1 MEMQEAFVTCVK
13 KYAVFSGRA
22 TRSEYWW
29 FTLCQVLIVIG
40 MSIVSEN
47 LGGLAMLVLLMPAL
61 SVSARRLHDLGR
73 SGWWLLIGFIPLV
86 GNLVLLFWA
95 VQPSQA
101 GENPYGSPGI

>member
-29 FTLCQVLIVIG
+29 FLLCQILIVVA
-40 MSIVSEN
+40 MSIISEK
-47 LGGLAMLVLLMPAL
+47 LGGLATLALLMPVL
-61 SVSARRLHDLGR
+61 SVSARRLHDVGR
-73 SGWWLLIGFIPLV
+73 SGWWMLLGFLPLF
-86 GNLVLLFWA
+86 GSLVLLFWA

-101 GENPYGSPGI
+101 GENDFGLQGA

>member
-1 MEMQEAFVTCVK
+1 MEMQEAFVTCIK

-40 MSIVSEN
+40 LSIVSEN

-61 SVSARRLHDLGR
+61 SVSVRRLHDLGR
-73 SGWWLLIGFIPLV
+73 SGWWLLIGFIPLI

-101 GENPYGSPGI
+101 GENEYGFSGI